1 LTFLYI
7 LCGATCF
14 LSLVNLVAV
23 IFLSNS
29 LFRLLVAGRPVHA
42 SSKGSDAGLVDPS
55 PTVTYDPRF
64 RS

>member
-1 LTFLYI
+1 MTFLYI

-14 LSLVNLVAV
+14 ISAVNLVAV
-23 IFLSNS
+23 VFLSNS
-29 LFRLLVAGRPVHA
+29 LFRLLVAERPPRI
-42 SSKGSDAGLVDPS
+42 SPKGSDAGLVDPS